1 MTDFDV
7 VIGDPWS
14 LDVDALLN
22 MFGRWLAGRTAAEAA
37 QERLADM
44 RRTTERHLLELESFE
59 NEDPD
64 RDQNNHGNVDG
75 NGNGNGAG
83 NGAGGGGG
91 GGGGGGD
98 DDAPLAVGLA
108 VKARFGG
115 KKKWYAGTIDKV
127 RLSGRAVGT
136 CVVWHG

>member
-75 NGNGNGAG
+75 NSNGNGAG

-91 GGGGGGD
+91 GGDDGSMIIIIVVVVVVVVAGAGGGAFFMMQKGGGVK
-98 DDAPLAVGLA
+98 VGPQ
-108 VKARFGG
+108 
-115 KKKWYAGTIDKV
+115 
-127 RLSGRAVGT
+127 
-136 CVVWHG
+136 